1 MAGDRGARTPRAG
14 SGAHVWEL
22 PDCGLTLRDA
32 RGQSRLLQTAS
43 DDVTRAVGVLSAP
56 TRPSTSVT
64 ERGAGPRSGFI
75 GPERGYC
82 WGSGWVVR
90 APGGFR
96 SLPSR
101 PAWPSV
107 SLRHPRALSSLAS
120 SQILDSAVSREREN
134 ASRISGRC

>member
-22 PDCGLTLRDA
+22 PDCGMTLHYA

-56 TRPSTSVT
+56 TRPSTSVM

-82 WGSGWVVR
+82 WGAAGWCVPPGDSGPCPPVL
-90 APGGFR
+90 PGPVYLCVIPGHC
-96 SLPSR
+96 
-101 PAWPSV
+101 
-107 SLRHPRALSSLAS
+107 HP
-120 SQILDSAVSREREN
+120 
-134 ASRISGRC
+134 